1 MGRLS
6 KLLKNVEEANQKL
19 DMDFASRMQRAK
31 EQGFDTDTVYY
42 HGTNKDFDEFRV
54 NDDGIN
60 LVGKGVYAAPAGTAS
75 GYASDVGSSVYPLLV
90 KGKKA
95 SFQDAADAREAIGD
109 GWTNDSV
116 NDWLKDRGFT
126 HRDGR
131 QGIVIFDHEKNIR
144 SPNAAFDPAK
154 KDSSNLLADM
164 GAGLAATGGI
174 ASMLPSDRATGTVT
188 ASRYPVLGDIAT
200 ALRKVETPIGY
211 PFGGLADYLNKVEFN
226 EERGFFDRLGAIP
239 DPFEFSKILE

>member
-1 MGRLS
+1 MGKLS
-6 KLLKNVEEANQKL
+6 KVKDLL
-19 DMDFASRMQRAK
+19 DMSAKARMQRAK

-42 HGTNKDFDEFRV
+42 HGTNADFDEFRV
-54 NDDGIN
+54 NDDGVN

-131 QGIVIFDHEKNIR
+131 QGIVIFDHEKNKVFFYTIY
-144 SPNAAFDPAK
+144 
-154 KDSSNLLADM
+154 
-164 GAGLAATGGI
+164 
-174 ASMLPSDRATGTVT
+174 SDVFYNYYFCL
-188 ASRYPVLGDIAT
+188 SVYKVLHHLYVKLYYFLSI
-200 ALRKVETPIGY
+200 L
-211 PFGGLADYLNKVEFN
+211 FLDYL
-226 EERGFFDRLGAIP
+226 L
-239 DPFEFSKILE
+239 S